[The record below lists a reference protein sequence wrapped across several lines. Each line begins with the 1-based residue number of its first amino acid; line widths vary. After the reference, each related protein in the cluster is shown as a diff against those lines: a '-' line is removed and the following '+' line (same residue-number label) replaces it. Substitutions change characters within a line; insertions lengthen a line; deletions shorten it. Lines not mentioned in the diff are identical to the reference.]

1 MDSATSFRTPN
12 LARQHMTNMMIL
24 RALLA
29 AVVVA
34 ASGCTDALSPAPH
47 DALAP
52 AAAWQSESDV
62 QLALT
67 GAYARMRESQFNG
80 RAFAQSAMTD
90 DAYSQN
96 NYQGERD
103 LVLGNISPTTG
114 MVTSFY
120 QSSYR
125 LIGTYNEFLANAG
138 NAPVS
143 AAKLAQWNAEVR
155 TLRAFFYSY
164 LAELYGGVPIITAP
178 YKMGDAL
185 IPRGS
190 KDDVVKRVLDD
201 LDSAIQNLPAK
212 AYDGHVV
219 KGTAQA
225 LKARVLLANR
235 RFAESAAVGRQII
248 DSRTFRLYG
257 GEYKQLFE
265 AAGEANNPEI
275 MLAVGYKSPNIEHD
289 GTRASIWWTGIQPT
303 QNLVDAFE
311 MTDGKPITQ
320 SPLYNPQKPYE
331 NRDPRL
337 YATVLVPGARMADEI
352 WWVTY
357 FGQGGVTQYNVW
369 KIADRTVA
377 SSLGAGVHSEND
389 PILIRYAEVLLNYA
403 EAQNEAVGPDALA
416 YAAVNEVRAR
426 VGMPS
431 LPAGLS
437 QAELRARIRNERR
450 VELAFE
456 PMHRYMDIVR
466 WHAGVQLINGLKA
479 GKGVTYVFADHNHL
493 WPIPQSEVDYYKNN
507 GSVMPQNPN
516 Y

>member
-1 MDSATSFRTPN
+1 MADK
-12 LARQHMTNMMIL
+12 MIL

-29 AVVVA
+29 AAVVA
-34 ASGCTDALSPAPH
+34 ASACTDALSPTPH

-52 AAAWQSESDV
+52 ASAWQSENAA
-62 QLALT
+62 QLALA
-67 GAYARMRESQFNG
+67 GAYARMRDSHLNG
-80 RAFAQSAMTD
+80 RAFAQGGMTD

-103 LVLGNISPTTG
+103 VVLGNISPTTPG
-114 MVTSFY
+114 IVTEFY
-120 QSSYR
+120 RSAYR
-125 LIGTYNEFLANAG
+125 MIATYNDFLANVD

-143 AAKLAQWNAEVR
+143 AAKLAQWKAEVR
-155 TLRAFFYSY
+155 TLRALYYYY
-164 LAELYGGVPIITAP
+164 LAELYGGTPVITAP
-178 YKMGDAL
+178 YKMGDPL

-190 KDDVVKRVLDD
+190 KDDVVKLVLDD
-201 LDSAIQNLPAK
+201 LDFAIQNLPAK
-212 AYDGHVV
+212 AYDGHVT

-225 LKARVLLANR
+225 LKARVLLANK
-235 RFAESAAVGRQII
+235 RFAESAALGRQII
-248 DSRTFRLYG
+248 DAKTYRLYG

-265 AAGEANNPEI
+265 AAAEANNPEI

-289 GTRASIWWTGIQPT
+289 GTRASIWYTGIQPT

-311 MTDGKPITQ
+311 MTDGRPITQ
-320 SPLYNPQKPYE
+320 SPLYNPLKPYE

-337 YATVLVPGARMADEI
+337 YATVLVPGARMADET

-389 PILIRYAEVLLNYA
+389 PILLRYAEVLLNYA

-426 VGMPS
+426 VGMPN

-437 QAELRARIRNERR
+437 QDQLRSRIRNERR

-466 WHAGVQLINGLKA
+466 WRAGVQLINGLKA

-493 WPIPQSEVDYYKNN
+493 WPIPQTEIDYYKNN
-507 GSVMPQNPN
+507 GGAMPQNPN